1 MQISR
6 RQLLVVAST
15 ATFVGFSGFSLQA
28 LAAELTLPSV
38 GADKKFSAV
47 PVPADPKRLAVL
59 EYSVI
64 ENLQVLGLSD
74 RIKAA
79 VQTRNLPWLSAL
91 STDCK
96 LVKSVKSVDIE
107 TVSSAKPDL
116 IFISGRISR
125 NIDAFK
131 PIAPT
136 VCLIPNKAEGWKS
149 FRGNFL
155 ALAEV
160 FGKKADAEKQLKPLE
175 KRLSALR
182 NKAEGWKSFR
192 GNFLALAEVFGKKAD
207 AEKQLKPLEKRLSA
221 LRNKAA
227 GERIAVIM
235 MVNGRMMAA
244 PAGGAAAHLGADF
257 GFTNVK
263 PKPAQPAAPRK
274 APAPGEKPAAP
285 TPAEIAAGN
294 AKTIAELAA
303 LKPHRIFVLNK
314 DEAIGMPEPNTL
326 AKAVAD
332 QPEWAKLDAVKGH
345 RVHELTHAAWY
356 LADGGLLSMDK
367 MLADAERALGL

>member
-79 VQTRNLPWLSAL
+79 VQTRNLPWLTAL
-91 STDCK
+91 PADCK

-160 FGKKADAEKQLKPLE
+160 FGKKADAEKE
-175 KRLSALR
+175 
-182 NKAEGWKSFR
+182 
-192 GNFLALAEVFGKKAD
+192 
-207 AEKQLKPLEKRLSA
+207 LKPLEKRLSA

-244 PAGGAAAHLGADF
+244 PAASPQQDTRRQKDQGQQEKQGHQLPDVFQPPVVGH
-257 GFTNVK
+257 
-263 PKPAQPAAPRK
+263 PA
-274 APAPGEKPAAP
+274 
-285 TPAEIAAGN
+285 
-294 AKTIAELAA
+294 
-303 LKPHRIFVLNK
+303 
-314 DEAIGMPEPNTL
+314 
-326 AKAVAD
+326 
-332 QPEWAKLDAVKGH
+332 
-345 RVHELTHAAWY
+345 
-356 LADGGLLSMDK
+356 
-367 MLADAERALGL
+367 

>member
-6 RQLLVVAST
+6 RRLLVVAST
-15 ATFVGFSGFSLQA
+15 ASFVGFSGFSLQA

-64 ENLQVLGLSD
+64 ENLP
-74 RIKAA
+74 A
-79 VQTRNLPWLSAL
+79 
-91 STDCK
+91 DCK

-160 FGKKADAEKQLKPLE
+160 FDKKADAEKRLE
-175 KRLSALR
+175 
-182 NKAEGWKSFR
+182 
-192 GNFLALAEVFGKKAD
+192 
-207 AEKQLKPLEKRLSA
+207 PLEKRLSA

-356 LADGGLLSMDK
+356 LADGGILSMDK

>member
-79 VQTRNLPWLSAL
+79 VQTRNLPWLTAL
-91 STDCK
+91 PADCK

-182 NKAEGWKSFR
+182 NKA
-192 GNFLALAEVFGKKAD
+192 
-207 AEKQLKPLEKRLSA
+207 
-221 LRNKAA
+221 A

-263 PKPAQPAAPRK
+263 PKSAQPAAPRK

-356 LADGGLLSMDK
+356 LADGGILSMDK

>member
-6 RQLLVVAST
+6 RRLLVVAST
-15 ATFVGFSGFSLQA
+15 ASFVGFSGFSLQA

-91 STDCK
+91 PADCK

-136 VCLIPNKAEGWKS
+136 VCLIP
-149 FRGNFL
+149 
-155 ALAEV
+155 
-160 FGKKADAEKQLKPLE
+160 
-175 KRLSALR
+175 
-182 NKAEGWKSFR
+182 
-192 GNFLALAEVFGKKAD
+192 
-207 AEKQLKPLEKRLSA
+207 
-221 LRNKAA
+221 NKAA

-285 TPAEIAAGN
+285 TPAEIAASN

-356 LADGGLLSMDK
+356 LADGGILSMDK

>member
-15 ATFVGFSGFSLQA
+15 ASFVGFSGFSLQA

-91 STDCK
+91 PADCK
-96 LVKSVKSVDIE
+96 LVKSVKSIDIE

-116 IFISGRISR
+116 IFISGRISH

-136 VCLIPNKAEGWKS
+136 VCLIP
-149 FRGNFL
+149 
-155 ALAEV
+155 
-160 FGKKADAEKQLKPLE
+160 
-175 KRLSALR
+175 

-263 PKPAQPAAPRK
+263 PQPAQ
-274 APAPGEKPAAP
+274 PAAP

-356 LADGGLLSMDK
+356 LADGGILSMDK

>member
-1 MQISR
+1 M
-6 RQLLVVAST
+6 
-15 ATFVGFSGFSLQA
+15 
-28 LAAELTLPSV
+28 
-38 GADKKFSAV
+38 
-47 PVPADPKRLAVL
+47 
-59 EYSVI
+59 
-64 ENLQVLGLSD
+64 
-74 RIKAA
+74 
-79 VQTRNLPWLSAL
+79 
-91 STDCK
+91 
-96 LVKSVKSVDIE
+96 
-107 TVSSAKPDL
+107 SSAKPDL

-136 VCLIPNKAEGWKS
+136 VCLIP
-149 FRGNFL
+149 
-155 ALAEV
+155 
-160 FGKKADAEKQLKPLE
+160 
-175 KRLSALR
+175 

-332 QPEWAKLDAVKGH
+332 QPEWAKLNAVKGH

>member
-15 ATFVGFSGFSLQA
+15 ASFVGFSGFSLQA

-47 PVPADPKRLAVL
+47 AVPADPKRLAVL

-64 ENLQVLGLSD
+64 ENLQVLGLSN

-91 STDCK
+91 PADCK

-107 TVSSAKPDL
+107 AVSSVKPDL

-160 FGKKADAEKQLKPLE
+160 FGKKADAEKRLEPLE
-175 KRLSALR
+175 NASQRCAIRLQA
-182 NKAEGWKSFR
+182 
-192 GNFLALAEVFGKKAD
+192 
-207 AEKQLKPLEKRLSA
+207 
-221 LRNKAA
+221 
-227 GERIAVIM
+227 
-235 MVNGRMMAA
+235 
-244 PAGGAAAHLGADF
+244 
-257 GFTNVK
+257 
-263 PKPAQPAAPRK
+263 
-274 APAPGEKPAAP
+274 
-285 TPAEIAAGN
+285 N
-294 AKTIAELAA
+294 ASPSL
-303 LKPHRIFVLNK
+303 
-314 DEAIGMPEPNTL
+314 
-326 AKAVAD
+326 
-332 QPEWAKLDAVKGH
+332 
-345 RVHELTHAAWY
+345 
-356 LADGGLLSMDK
+356 
-367 MLADAERALGL
+367 

>member
-15 ATFVGFSGFSLQA
+15 ASFVGFSGFSLQA

-91 STDCK
+91 PADCK

-182 NKAEGWKSFR
+182 NKA
-192 GNFLALAEVFGKKAD
+192 
-207 AEKQLKPLEKRLSA
+207 
-221 LRNKAA
+221 A

-263 PKPAQPAAPRK
+263 PKPAQ
-274 APAPGEKPAAP
+274 PAAP

>member
-15 ATFVGFSGFSLQA
+15 ASFVGFSGFSLQA

-91 STDCK
+91 PADCK

-116 IFISGRISR
+116 IFISGRISH

-136 VCLIPNKAEGWKS
+136 VCLIP
-149 FRGNFL
+149 
-155 ALAEV
+155 
-160 FGKKADAEKQLKPLE
+160 
-175 KRLSALR
+175 

-263 PKPAQPAAPRK
+263 PQPAQPAAPRK

-356 LADGGLLSMDK
+356 LADGGILSMDK

>member
-74 RIKAA
+74 CIKAA
-79 VQTRNLPWLSAL
+79 VQTRNLPWLTAL
-91 STDCK
+91 PADCK

-182 NKAEGWKSFR
+182 NKA
-192 GNFLALAEVFGKKAD
+192 
-207 AEKQLKPLEKRLSA
+207 
-221 LRNKAA
+221 A

-263 PKPAQPAAPRK
+263 PKPAQPAAP
-274 APAPGEKPAAP
+274 

-314 DEAIGMPEPNTL
+314 DEAIGIPEPNTL

-356 LADGGLLSMDK
+356 LADGGILSMDK

>member
-79 VQTRNLPWLSAL
+79 VQTRNLPWLTAL
-91 STDCK
+91 PADCK

-136 VCLIPNKAEGWKS
+136 VCLIP
-149 FRGNFL
+149 
-155 ALAEV
+155 
-160 FGKKADAEKQLKPLE
+160 
-175 KRLSALR
+175 
-182 NKAEGWKSFR
+182 
-192 GNFLALAEVFGKKAD
+192 
-207 AEKQLKPLEKRLSA
+207 
-221 LRNKAA
+221 NKAA

-356 LADGGLLSMDK
+356 LADGGILSMDK

>member
-79 VQTRNLPWLSAL
+79 VQTRNLPWLTAL
-91 STDCK
+91 PADCK

-160 FGKKADAEKQLKPLE
+160 FGKKADAEKE
-175 KRLSALR
+175 
-182 NKAEGWKSFR
+182 
-192 GNFLALAEVFGKKAD
+192 
-207 AEKQLKPLEKRLSA
+207 LKPLEKRLSA

-235 MVNGRMMAA
+235 MVNGRMM
-244 PAGGAAAHLGADF
+244 
-257 GFTNVK
+257 
-263 PKPAQPAAPRK
+263 
-274 APAPGEKPAAP
+274 AAP

-356 LADGGLLSMDK
+356 LADGGILSMDK

>member
-15 ATFVGFSGFSLQA
+15 ASFVGFSGFSLQA

-38 GADKKFSAV
+38 GADKTFSAV

-91 STDCK
+91 PADCK

-182 NKAEGWKSFR
+182 NKA
-192 GNFLALAEVFGKKAD
+192 
-207 AEKQLKPLEKRLSA
+207 
-221 LRNKAA
+221 A

-263 PKPAQPAAPRK
+263 PKPAQ
-274 APAPGEKPAAP
+274 PAAP

>member
-79 VQTRNLPWLSAL
+79 VQTRNLPWLTAL
-91 STDCK
+91 PADCK

-160 FGKKADAEKQLKPLE
+160 FGKKADAEKELKPLE

-182 NKAEGWKSFR
+182 N
-192 GNFLALAEVFGKKAD
+192 
-207 AEKQLKPLEKRLSA
+207 
-221 LRNKAA
+221 
-227 GERIAVIM
+227 
-235 MVNGRMMAA
+235 MAA

-356 LADGGLLSMDK
+356 LADGGILSMDK

>member
-1 MQISR
+1 M
-6 RQLLVVAST
+6 
-15 ATFVGFSGFSLQA
+15 
-28 LAAELTLPSV
+28 
-38 GADKKFSAV
+38 
-47 PVPADPKRLAVL
+47 
-59 EYSVI
+59 
-64 ENLQVLGLSD
+64 
-74 RIKAA
+74 
-79 VQTRNLPWLSAL
+79 
-91 STDCK
+91 
-96 LVKSVKSVDIE
+96 
-107 TVSSAKPDL
+107 
-116 IFISGRISR
+116 
-125 NIDAFK
+125 
-131 PIAPT
+131 
-136 VCLIPNKAEGWKS
+136 
-149 FRGNFL
+149 
-155 ALAEV
+155 
-160 FGKKADAEKQLKPLE
+160 
-175 KRLSALR
+175 
-182 NKAEGWKSFR
+182 
-192 GNFLALAEVFGKKAD
+192 AEVFGKKAD

-285 TPAEIAAGN
+285 TPAEIAASN

-356 LADGGLLSMDK
+356 LADGGILSMDK

>member
-79 VQTRNLPWLSAL
+79 VQTRNLPWLTAL
-91 STDCK
+91 PADCK

-182 NKAEGWKSFR
+182 NKA
-192 GNFLALAEVFGKKAD
+192 
-207 AEKQLKPLEKRLSA
+207 
-221 LRNKAA
+221 A

-263 PKPAQPAAPRK
+263 PKPAQ
-274 APAPGEKPAAP
+274 PAAP

-356 LADGGLLSMDK
+356 LADGGILSMDK

>member
-15 ATFVGFSGFSLQA
+15 ASFVGFSGFSLQA

-64 ENLQVLGLSD
+64 ENLQVLGLSN

-91 STDCK
+91 PADCK

-107 TVSSAKPDL
+107 TVSSVKPDL

-160 FGKKADAEKQLKPLE
+160 FGKKADAEKRLE
-175 KRLSALR
+175 
-182 NKAEGWKSFR
+182 
-192 GNFLALAEVFGKKAD
+192 
-207 AEKQLKPLEKRLSA
+207 PLEKRLSA

-263 PKPAQPAAPRK
+263 PKPTQPAAPRK
-274 APAPGEKPAAP
+274 APAPGEKPS
-285 TPAEIAAGN
+285 GN
-294 AKTIAELAA
+294 SC
-303 LKPHRIFVLNK
+303 RQRK
-314 DEAIGMPEPNTL
+314 D
-326 AKAVAD
+326 D
-332 QPEWAKLDAVKGH
+332 
-345 RVHELTHAAWY
+345 R
-356 LADGGLLSMDK
+356 
-367 MLADAERALGL
+367 

>member
-79 VQTRNLPWLSAL
+79 VQTRNLPWLTAL
-91 STDCK
+91 PADCK

-160 FGKKADAEKQLKPLE
+160 FGKKADAEKELKPLIVPG
-175 KRLSALR
+175 KGKALR
-182 NKAEGWKSFR
+182 VYPWNIT
-192 GNFLALAEVFGKKAD
+192 L
-207 AEKQLKPLEKRLSA
+207 

-356 LADGGLLSMDK
+356 LADGGILSMDK

>member
-15 ATFVGFSGFSLQA
+15 ASFVGFSGFSLQA

-64 ENLQVLGLSD
+64 ENLQVLGLSN

-91 STDCK
+91 PADCK

-107 TVSSAKPDL
+107 TVSSVKPDL

-136 VCLIPNKAEGWKS
+136 VCLIPNKAEAGRASAGTSSPWRKFS
-149 FRGNFL
+149 
-155 ALAEV
+155 V
-160 FGKKADAEKQLKPLE
+160 
-175 KRLSALR
+175 KRRMQKNGLNRSKNASQR
-182 NKAEGWKSFR
+182 CAI
-192 GNFLALAEVFGKKAD
+192 
-207 AEKQLKPLEKRLSA
+207 RLQA
-221 LRNKAA
+221 
-227 GERIAVIM
+227 
-235 MVNGRMMAA
+235 
-244 PAGGAAAHLGADF
+244 
-257 GFTNVK
+257 
-263 PKPAQPAAPRK
+263 
-274 APAPGEKPAAP
+274 
-285 TPAEIAAGN
+285 N
-294 AKTIAELAA
+294 ASPSL
-303 LKPHRIFVLNK
+303 
-314 DEAIGMPEPNTL
+314 
-326 AKAVAD
+326 
-332 QPEWAKLDAVKGH
+332 
-345 RVHELTHAAWY
+345 
-356 LADGGLLSMDK
+356 
-367 MLADAERALGL
+367 

>member
-15 ATFVGFSGFSLQA
+15 ASFVGFSGFSLQA

-64 ENLQVLGLSD
+64 ENLQVLGLSN

-91 STDCK
+91 PADCK

-107 TVSSAKPDL
+107 TVSSVKPDL

-160 FGKKADAEKQLKPLE
+160 FGKKADAEKRLEPLE
-175 KRLSALR
+175 KRLSPPVVPLHTSEQTSASPTSSPSPLSPLR
-182 NKAEGWKSFR
+182 PARLRLRERN
-192 GNFLALAEVFGKKAD
+192 
-207 AEKQLKPLEKRLSA
+207 PLR
-221 LRNKAA
+221 
-227 GERIAVIM
+227 
-235 MVNGRMMAA
+235 
-244 PAGGAAAHLGADF
+244 PH
-257 GFTNVK
+257 
-263 PKPAQPAAPRK
+263 QRK
-274 APAPGEKPAAP
+274 
-285 TPAEIAAGN
+285 
-294 AKTIAELAA
+294 
-303 LKPHRIFVLNK
+303 
-314 DEAIGMPEPNTL
+314 
-326 AKAVAD
+326 
-332 QPEWAKLDAVKGH
+332 
-345 RVHELTHAAWY
+345 
-356 LADGGLLSMDK
+356 
-367 MLADAERALGL
+367 

>member
-15 ATFVGFSGFSLQA
+15 ASFVGFSGFSLQA

-64 ENLQVLGLSD
+64 ENLQVLGLSN

-91 STDCK
+91 PADCK

-107 TVSSAKPDL
+107 TVSSVKPDL

-160 FGKKADAEKQLKPLE
+160 FGKKADAEKRLE
-175 KRLSALR
+175 
-182 NKAEGWKSFR
+182 
-192 GNFLALAEVFGKKAD
+192 
-207 AEKQLKPLEKRLSA
+207 PLEKRLSA

-235 MVNGRMMAA
+235 MVNGRRWCRCTPRSRLRLHQRQAQARSARCA
-244 PAGGAAAHLGADF
+244 PQGSGSGRETRCAHTSG
-257 GFTNVK
+257 NSCR
-263 PKPAQPAAPRK
+263 QRK
-274 APAPGEKPAAP
+274 DD
-285 TPAEIAAGN
+285 
-294 AKTIAELAA
+294 
-303 LKPHRIFVLNK
+303 R
-314 DEAIGMPEPNTL
+314 
-326 AKAVAD
+326 
-332 QPEWAKLDAVKGH
+332 
-345 RVHELTHAAWY
+345 
-356 LADGGLLSMDK
+356 
-367 MLADAERALGL
+367 